1 MKKALILFGISCV
14 FWSCQTNEN
23 QEEPLFRLLKPE
35 ETGIDFQNRI
45 EPTKDLNI
53 FSYLYFYNGGGAGAG
68 DLNND
73 GLIDL
78 IFTSNL
84 EENKIYLNRGNLKFE
99 DITEQS
105 HFSTNGGWSNGISIV
120 DINDD
125 GLLDFYISQVGE
137 YQTLRGKNQ
146 LFVCKKIE
154 DGIPVYEE
162 KGAEYGLDL
171 VGFGT
176 QAAFVDFDSD
186 GDLDFFQLNHSV
198 HSNGTFGERSNFLE
212 TFHPLSGDRYFEN
225 IDGRFKDKTKEAGI
239 HSNALG
245 YGLGL
250 ATGDIDLDGKP
261 DLYIG
266 NDFHE
271 NDYLYINQ
279 GGGVFTDQTDQ
290 YMNHT
295 SRFSMGVDI
304 ADINNDIY
312 PDIVSLDMLPWDY
325 KLIKQADG
333 EDVFYNFNFKLK
345 QGYNFQFSRNAL
357 QVNNGNGTFSEVAM
371 LAGVHATDW
380 SWSSLFGDFNNDG
393 LKDLFIS
400 NGINKRMN
408 DTDYMNY
415 VSNDAIQEK
424 INNKEFDESDELLTD
439 LLPEVKIPN
448 KFFLNTGNV
457 QFKEI
462 NNRVDQNTISFS
474 NGAIQADL
482 DNDGDLDLVTNNI
495 NDPVFVYENINQQN
509 RGFSIQ
515 LTGKKGNRNAI
526 GAKAILYTSKG
537 VQYAE
542 KFPVKGFQS
551 SSEIPLHFGVKDSVQ
566 VDSLLIIWPD
576 NRYLTLKRPESD
588 SLKITYRDGLPLFD
602 YQSLKVKSPKEYH
615 FKDIARE
622 LNLNIR
628 HRENQFNEFDREA
641 LIPAMHSTAGPA
653 IAVYDINH
661 DGLDDLFF
669 GSSKWEKAKVLVQTQ
684 AGSFLETSQP
694 DLEADST
701 FEESYA
707 QWADVNSDGHPDL
720 LLASGGNEYYGKTPY
735 LKPRIYLNNGKA
747 RFELKEDALP
757 DIFDTQACIKASDI
771 DHDGD
776 LDLFIGGKTI
786 SWKYGEIPRSYLLIN
801 DGQANFTDQ
810 TPEDL
815 QYIGMVHSAEWV
827 DIDQDGSDD
836 LILAC
841 QWDGIFAFLNNKGD
855 LKKTVLTPKKGW
867 WNTLYPTDIDND
879 GDIDFLLGNLGENS
893 RISAS
898 EKEPV
903 RLYVNDID
911 ENGRLDQ
918 ILTHYMDHE
927 EVIFADKKELEKQ
940 MPFIRKKYNFS
951 KEFSNANF
959 RDVFGRDKIDEARVF
974 EANYFDN
981 AVLTQQEDGHF
992 ELKSLPKTTQFS
1004 PKAAFAKI
1012 ENANSDYLI
1021 MGNFFESNIQFG
1033 RYDADY
1039 GGLLS
1044 FTPDNTSHQPLPG
1057 LKIYGQVRA
1066 IIPIIIKGETHYLI
1080 ARNDDVLMVLKKTSE

>member
-1 MKKALILFGISCV
+1 MRKVLMLIGLTFLLFSCK
-14 FWSCQTNEN
+14 NEK

-35 ETGIDFQNRI
+35 QTGVDFQNRI

-84 EENKIYLNRGNLKFE
+84 ENSKIYLNRGDLKFE
-99 DITEQS
+99 DITEKS
-105 HFSTNGGWSNGISIV
+105 GFDTDGGWSNGVSIV

-125 GLLDFYISQVGE
+125 GMLDFYISQVGE
-137 YQTLRGKNQ
+137 YQNLHGKNQ
-146 LFVCKKIE
+146 LFICRKIE

-176 QAAFVDFDSD
+176 QAAFADFDLD

-198 HSNGTFGERSNFLE
+198 HSNGTFGERGNFLNSY
-212 TFHPLSGDRYFEN
+212 HPLSGDRYFEN
-225 IDGRFKDKTKEAGI
+225 IDGHFVDKTKASAI

-245 YGLGL
+245 YGLGI

-279 GGGVFTDQTDQ
+279 GGGVFSDQTDQ
-290 YMNHT
+290 YISHT

-304 ADINNDIY
+304 TDINNDIY
-312 PDIVSLDMLPWDY
+312 PDIISLDMMPYEY
-325 KLIKQADG
+325 KNLKSTDG
-333 EDVFYNFNFKLK
+333 EDLVYNYKFKIR
-345 QGYNFQFSRNAL
+345 QGYNAQFARNAL
-357 QVNNGNGTFSEVAM
+357 QLNNGNNSFSEIAM
-371 LAGVHATDW
+371 QAGVFATDW
-380 SWSSLFGDFNNDG
+380 SWSPLFFDFDNNG
-393 LKDLFIS
+393 LKDLFIA

-408 DTDYMNY
+408 ESDYINY
-415 VSNDAIQEK
+415 ISNEAIQQK
-424 INNKEFDESDELLTD
+424 INSNKIDESDDLLTE

-462 NNRVDQNTISFS
+462 NDLVDQNTISFS

-495 NDPVFVYENINQQN
+495 NDPVFIYENLNGQN
-509 RGFSIQ
+509 SGLSID
-515 LTGKKGNRNAI
+515 LKGKKGNRNAI
-526 GAKAILYTSKG
+526 GAKAILYTSEG
-537 VQYAE
+537 TQYAE

-551 SSEIPLHFGVKDSVQ
+551 SSETPLHFGVKDSVQ
-566 VDSLLIIWPD
+566 VDSLVIIWPD
-576 NRYLTLKRPESD
+576 NHYSTLTNPQTNQIEVIYKE
-588 SLKITYRDGLPLFD
+588 GLPLFD
-602 YQSLKVKSPKEYH
+602 YQSLKRKSGKDYH
-615 FKDIARE
+615 FEDIAE
-622 LNLNIR
+622 QLNLDIR
-628 HRENQFNEFDREA
+628 HKENQFNEFDREA

-653 IAVYDINH
+653 IAVADINL
-661 DGLDDLFF
+661 DGLDDIFM
-669 GSSKWEKAKVLVQTQ
+669 GSSKWEKAQILIQTPTGVFEKT
-684 AGSFLETSQP
+684 AQP
-694 DLEADST
+694 YLEADST
-701 FEESYA
+701 FEESA
-707 QWADVNSDGHPDL
+707 AEWADVNGDGHLDL

-735 LKPRIYLNNGKA
+735 LKPRIYINNGKA
-747 RFELKEDALP
+747 KFELKENALP
-757 DIFDTQACIKASDI
+757 DIFDTQACIKASDV
-771 DHDGD
+771 DQDGD
-776 LDLFIGGKTI
+776 LDLFIGGKTV

-801 DGQANFTDQ
+801 DGQANFKDK
-810 TPEDL
+810 TPEEL
-815 QYIGMVHSAEWV
+815 KYIGMVHSAEWV
-827 DIDQDGSDD
+827 DLDQNGSED

-841 QWDGIFAFLNNKGD
+841 QWDGVFAFMNESSQF
-855 LKKTVLTPKKGW
+855 KKTVLTNKKGW
-867 WNTLYPTDIDND
+867 WNTLYPTDLDND
-879 GDIDFLLGNLGENS
+879 GDLDFLLGNLGENS

-898 EKEPV
+898 ETEPV

-918 ILTHYMDHE
+918 ILTHYMNHE

-940 MPFIRKKYNFS
+940 MPFIRKKYNLS
-951 KEFSNANF
+951 RDFSNAYF
-959 RDVFGRDKIDEARVF
+959 KDVFGRDKIDEAKVY
-974 EANYFDN
+974 EANYFAN
-981 AVLTQQEDGHF
+981 AVLINDGKGNF
-992 ELKSLPKTTQFS
+992 ETKSLPKSTQFG
-1004 PKAAFAKI
+1004 PKAAFQKI
-1012 ENANSDYLI
+1012 EGTPNDYFI

-1044 FTPDNTSHQPLPG
+1044 FDSGTAKHQPLPD
-1057 LKIYGQVRA
+1057 LKVYGQVRA
-1066 IIPIIIKGETHYLI
+1066 ILPLKIKGETHYFI